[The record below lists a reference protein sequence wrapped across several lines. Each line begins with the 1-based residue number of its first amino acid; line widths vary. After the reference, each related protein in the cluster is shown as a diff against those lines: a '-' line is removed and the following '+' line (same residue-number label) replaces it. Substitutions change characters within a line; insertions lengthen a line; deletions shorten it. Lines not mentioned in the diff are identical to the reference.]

1 MSNFDMDFDDSFDS
15 TLMHNEENV
24 TLQNIESADYSLS
37 SEGTADNIFPNFA
50 ESNDTNFEDYANTPN
65 PSDENGVGND
75 SDNLLSELTENSP
88 YADNSHGQ
96 VTFLGHSQSEINH
109 HKSQAEHDIR
119 EAERIMRQNK
129 SIADSK
135 ARMGEPHGFEDY
147 QYQQAKHRLEE
158 AKSELYK
165 WSHMRP
171 DK

>member
-15 TLMHNEENV
+15 TLMHNEDNV
-24 TLQNIESADYSLS
+24 TLQNIESADYVLP
-37 SEGTADNIFPNFA
+37 SEEVADNIFPDFT
-50 ESNDTNFEDYANTPN
+50 ESGDTNFEDYANIQTPT
-65 PSDENGVGND
+65 DVHAIGND
-75 SDNLLSELTENSP
+75 FDNLLSEVKEDSP
-88 YADNSHGQ
+88 HVDDSHGD

-129 SIADSK
+129 SIAESK

>member
-15 TLMHNEENV
+15 TLMHNEDNV
-24 TLQNIESADYSLS
+24 TFQNIESADYSLS
-37 SEGTADNIFPNFA
+37 SESTVDNIFPNFT
-50 ESNDTNFEDYANTPN
+50 ESNDTNFEDYANTLTY
-65 PSDENGVGND
+65 SDAHAIEYD
-75 SDNLLSELTENSP
+75 SDSVLSELTEDSP
-88 YADNSHGQ
+88 HADDSHGE
-96 VTFLGHSQSEINH
+96 VAFLGHSQSEINH

-129 SIADSK
+129 SIAESK

>member
-1 MSNFDMDFDDSFDS
+1 MSNFNMDFDDSFDS
-15 TLMHNEENV
+15 TFWQNEDNV
-24 TLQNIESADYSLS
+24 TLQNIESADYSLYS
-37 SEGTADNIFPNFA
+37 DGVADKIFSNYT
-50 ESNDTNFEDYANTPN
+50 ESGDTIFEDYANTLT
-65 PSDENGVGND
+65 PSDALVVGNE
-75 SDNLLSELTENSP
+75 SDDLLSELIEDSP
-88 YADNSHGQ
+88 HVDNDHSE
-96 VTFLGHSQSEINH
+96 VSFLGHSQSEINH

-129 SIADSK
+129 SIAESK

-171 DK
+171 DR

>member
-15 TLMHNEENV
+15 TLMHNEDNV
-24 TLQNIESADYSLS
+24 TFQNIESADYSLS
-37 SEGTADNIFPNFA
+37 SESTVDNIFRNFT
-50 ESNDTNFEDYANTPN
+50 ESNDTNFEDYANTLT
-65 PSDENGVGND
+65 SLDAYAVGND
-75 SDNLLSELTENSP
+75 TDSILSELIEDTQH
-88 YADNSHGQ
+88 ADNSHGE

-165 WSHMRP
+165 WSHVRP